1 MKSHEMRNITPDEL
15 TGKVSEWEAELFHAR
30 CNATVGQLQNP
41 NVLRTLRRQIARAK
55 TILHEKHD
63 APGQ

>member
-1 MKSHEMRNITPDEL
+1 MRNITAEEL
-15 TGKVSEWEAELFHAR
+15 TGKVSEWQGELFHAR

-41 NVLRTLRRQIARAK
+41 NVLRELRRQIARAK
-55 TILHEKHD
+55 TILNEKQH

>member
-1 MKSHEMRNITPDEL
+1 MRNITPDEL
-15 TGKVSEWEAELFHAR
+15 TGKVGEWELELFHAR
-30 CNATVGQLQNP
+30 CNATVGQLSNP

-55 TILHEKHD
+55 TILHEKQH